1 MRRFRCTL
9 ALMLLS
15 QALAAPGLAQ
25 ERLRM
30 STTTSTENSG
40 LLKVL
45 LPPFEAAH
53 NVKVDVIAVGTGKA
67 LKLGENGDVDVV
79 FTHDPDLEDKFMAAG
94 FGASREKV
102 MHNDFVVV
110 GPAADPAGIKAAKTA
125 ADAFRRLAQGEAPF
139 ISRGDAS
146 GTHQKEKAVWKAA
159 GVEPKG
165 AWYVPAGQGMGEV
178 LHMADEKRG
187 YTLTDR
193 GTYIAYQSK
202 IELTTLFEG
211 DPILF
216 NPYSIMAVN
225 PAKHPHTKHD
235 LAKKLVAFIV
245 SREGQK
251 LIAGYTLH
259 DKQLFFPDAIPNP

>member
-1 MRRFRCTL
+1 MRRTKVAWFLMAAGLL
-9 ALMLLS
+9 AV
-15 QALAAPGLAQ
+15 PGLAQ
-25 ERLRM
+25 ERLRL
-30 STTTSTENSG
+30 STTTSTESSG

-67 LKLGENGDVDVV
+67 IKLGENGDVDVV
-79 FTHDPDLEDKFMAAG
+79 FTHDPDLEDQFMAAG
-94 FGASREKV
+94 FGANREKV

-110 GPAADPAGIKAAKTA
+110 GPAADPAGLKDAKTA
-125 ADAFRRLAQGEAPF
+125 AEAFQRLAEGKASF
-139 ISRGDAS
+139 ISRGDES
-146 GTHQKEKAVWKAA
+146 GTHQKEKALWKAA
-159 GVEPKG
+159 GIEPKG

-178 LHMADEKRG
+178 LNMADEKRG
-187 YTLTDR
+187 YALTDR

-202 IELTTLFEG
+202 IELPVLFEG
-211 DPILF
+211 DPVLF

-225 PAKHPHTKHD
+225 PAKHPHAKYD
-235 LAKKLVAFIV
+235 LAKKLVEFVV

-259 DKQLFFPDAIPNP
+259 GKQLFFPDAM